1 MKVGDL
7 VRRKEFCEKSEEK
20 YKFGPVDTQS
30 VGVVVGTNLTEHASY
45 ETYVV
50 RFPGKR
56 KTHVFTAP
64 HLEIVSEA

>member
-1 MKVGDL
+1 MKIGDL
-7 VRRKEFCEKSEEK
+7 VRRKEFCEESEEK

-30 VGVVVGTNLTEHASY
+30 LGVVVETNLSEHARY

-50 RFPGKR
+50 SFPGKR

-64 HLEIVSEA
+64 HLELISEA